1 MKTKKQFPTWLGN
14 LIIIL
19 ILGLVVAGAWYKG
32 THRTDTWNKVH
43 QQKTVTIGIDDTFVP
58 MGFRDKNGKLIGY
71 DVEMAKAAFKKMG
84 LKPKFQVIDWSMK
97 ETELNTGH
105 IDAIWNGYTMTPER
119 AQHAAFT
126 KGYHQDRQVLLTRAD
141 SGINTPMDM
150 HGKQLGVQSGSSG
163 FDSFNEHP
171 QFLKDYLGTKPV
183 QYDTF
188 DKAINDVK
196 VGRINAVLIDGDYAK
211 YYLAHNKSSVPLKL
225 VDTQFPPDEYAVGLR
240 KQDKT
245 LRTKLNKAI
254 DELHRDGTEAK
265 LAKKYFGTPTPKP
278 GMPPVR

>member
-1 MKTKKQFPTWLGN
+1 MKTKKQFPKWLGN
-14 LIIIL
+14 TLIL
-19 ILGLVVAGAWYKG
+19 ILLGLVVAGAWYKG

-58 MGFRDKNGKLIGY
+58 MGFRDKKGKLIGY
-71 DVEMAKAAFKKMG
+71 DVEMAKAAFEKMG

-119 AQHAAFT
+119 AKHAAFT
-126 KGYHQDRQVLLTRAD
+126 KPYHEDNQVLLTKAN
-141 SGINTPMDM
+141 SGINTPQDM
-150 HGKQLGVQSGSSG
+150 HGKQLGVQSGSVG
-163 FDSFNEHP
+163 FDDFNQNP
-171 QFLKDYLGTKPV
+171 KVLKQYLGTKPV

-211 YYLAHNKSSVPLKL
+211 YYLAHNHSNEPMKL
-225 VDTQFPPDEYAVGLR
+225 VKTNFPPDYDAVGLR

-245 LRTKLNKAI
+245 LRKKLNKAI
-254 DELHRDGTEAK
+254 GNLHRDGTEAR
-265 LAKKYFGTPTPKP
+265 LSKKYFGDPDAVK
-278 GMPPVR
+278 

>member
-1 MKTKKQFPTWLGN
+1 MKTKKQIPKCLGN
-14 LIIIL
+14 TLIL
-19 ILGLVVAGAWYKG
+19 IFLVLVVAGAWYKG

-43 QQKTVTIGIDDTFVP
+43 QQKTVIVGIDDTFVP
-58 MGFRDKNGKLIGY
+58 MGFRDKKGKLIGY

-119 AQHAAFT
+119 AKHAAFT
-126 KGYHQDRQVLLTRAD
+126 KPYHEDNQVLFTKAN
-141 SGINTPMDM
+141 SGINTPQDM
-150 HGKQLGVQSGSSG
+150 HGKQLGVQSGSVG
-163 FDSFNEHP
+163 FDDFNQDP
-171 QFLKDYLGTKPV
+171 KVLKQYLGTKPV

-211 YYLAHNKSSVPLKL
+211 YYLAHNHSNEPMKL
-225 VDTQFPPDEYAVGLR
+225 VKTNFPPDYDAVGLR

-245 LRTKLNKAI
+245 LREKLNKAI
-254 DELHRDGTEAK
+254 ENLHRDGTEAR
-265 LAKKYFGTPTPKP
+265 LSKKYFGDPDAVK
-278 GMPPVR
+278 

>member
-1 MKTKKQFPTWLGN
+1 MKTKKQFPKWLGN
-14 LIIIL
+14 TLIL
-19 ILGLVVAGAWYKG
+19 ILLVLVVAGAWYKG

-58 MGFRDKNGKLIGY
+58 MGFRDKKGKLIGY
-71 DVEMAKAAFKKMG
+71 DVEMAKAAFEKMG

-119 AQHAAFT
+119 AKHAAFT
-126 KGYHQDRQVLLTRAD
+126 KPYHEDNQVLLTKAN
-141 SGINTPMDM
+141 SGINTPQDM
-150 HGKQLGVQSGSSG
+150 HGKQLGVQSGSVG
-163 FDSFNEHP
+163 FDDFNQDP
-171 QFLKDYLGTKPV
+171 KVLKQYLGTKPF

-211 YYLAHNKSSVPLKL
+211 YYLAHNHSNEPMKL
-225 VDTQFPPDEYAVGLR
+225 VKTNFPPDYDAVGLR

-245 LRTKLNKAI
+245 LREKLNKAI
-254 DELHRDGTEAK
+254 ENLHRDGTEAR
-265 LAKKYFGTPTPKP
+265 LSKKYFGDPDAVK
-278 GMPPVR
+278 

>member
-1 MKTKKQFPTWLGN
+1 ML
-14 LIIIL
+14 
-19 ILGLVVAGAWYKG
+19 LGLVVAGAWYKG

-58 MGFRDKNGKLIGY
+58 MGFRDKKGKLIGY
-71 DVEMAKAAFKKMG
+71 DVEMAKAAFEKMG

-119 AQHAAFT
+119 AKHAAFT
-126 KGYHQDRQVLLTRAD
+126 KPYHEDNQVLLTKAN
-141 SGINTPMDM
+141 SGINTPQDM
-150 HGKQLGVQSGSSG
+150 HGKQLGVQSGSVG
-163 FDSFNEHP
+163 FDDFNQNP
-171 QFLKDYLGTKPV
+171 KVLKQYLGTKPV

-211 YYLAHNKSSVPLKL
+211 YYLAHNHSNEPMKL
-225 VDTQFPPDEYAVGLR
+225 VKTNFPPDYDAVGLR

-245 LRTKLNKAI
+245 LRKKLNKAI
-254 DELHRDGTEAK
+254 GNLHRDGTEAR
-265 LAKKYFGTPTPKP
+265 LSKKYFGDPDAVK
-278 GMPPVR
+278 